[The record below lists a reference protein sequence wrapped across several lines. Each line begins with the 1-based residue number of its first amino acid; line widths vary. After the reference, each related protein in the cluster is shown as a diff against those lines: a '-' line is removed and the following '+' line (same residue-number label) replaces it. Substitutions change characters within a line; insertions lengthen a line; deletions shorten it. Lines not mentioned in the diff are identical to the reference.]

1 MKLSLDDIS
10 ELDESDEE
18 LRRWVFDKDLV
29 VGEDKLSGNGN
40 KGASSGNG
48 GDEISPGIWDM
59 MNKEFGQVRG
69 STDAQPEANGE
80 GGRIASSR

>member
-48 GDEISPGIWDM
+48 GDEISPGI
-59 MNKEFGQVRG
+59 
-69 STDAQPEANGE
+69 
-80 GGRIASSR
+80 